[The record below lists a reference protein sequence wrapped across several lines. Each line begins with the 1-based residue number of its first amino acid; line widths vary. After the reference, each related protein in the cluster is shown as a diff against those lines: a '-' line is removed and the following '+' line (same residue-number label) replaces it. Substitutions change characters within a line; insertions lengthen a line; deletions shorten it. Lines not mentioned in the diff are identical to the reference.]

1 MREATGTARLPAA
14 SASAERRKGSVILS
28 GPPGAVPRLEWGAGG
43 RRWEGEAGMRRGRK
57 AAGRPL
63 LIGAL
68 ALAVVGGTLGLY
80 WFQPWKLWQDETVDE
95 ALPGAVTTASPPGAV
110 TTSPPPA
117 AAPAPSPTRDAGPRT
132 VAGGELVSHEHST
145 SGTAQLVRLT
155 DGSHVV
161 RLENLDTSNGPDVH
175 VWLTD
180 APVKEEGRLAP
191 LRRRGVRR
199 SRQVEGQQ
207 GQPELRRARRRR
219 SLPLH
224 QRQRLVRPLQRL
236 LRRGGTRPGL
246 MLSPKD
252 LVRAVAGRAAAR
264 RCRTTRDAWVVMSAI
279 RPRQASNSVQRSA
292 GRGGARHES
301 EPGER

>member
-1 MREATGTARLPAA
+1 
-14 SASAERRKGSVILS
+14 
-28 GPPGAVPRLEWGAGG
+28 
-43 RRWEGEAGMRRGRK
+43 MRRGRK

-132 VAGGELVSHEHST
+132 VAGGELVSHEHAT
-145 SGTAQLVRLT
+145 SGTAQLVRLS

-180 APVKEEGRLAP
+180 APVKEGKAGWHLFDDGEYVDLGKLKGNKGSQNYVVPADVDPSRYSSVSVWCDRFNVSFGAAELA
-191 LRRRGVRR
+191 
-199 SRQVEGQQ
+199 
-207 GQPELRRARRRR
+207 RA
-219 SLPLH
+219 
-224 QRQRLVRPLQRL
+224 
-236 LRRGGTRPGL
+236 
-246 MLSPKD
+246 
-252 LVRAVAGRAAAR
+252 
-264 RCRTTRDAWVVMSAI
+264 
-279 RPRQASNSVQRSA
+279 
-292 GRGGARHES
+292 
-301 EPGER
+301 

>member
-1 MREATGTARLPAA
+1 M
-14 SASAERRKGSVILS
+14 
-28 GPPGAVPRLEWGAGG
+28 
-43 RRWEGEAGMRRGRK
+43 
-57 AAGRPL
+57 

-117 AAPAPSPTRDAGPRT
+117 AASAPSPTRDAGPRT

-180 APVKEEGRLAP
+180 APVKEGKAGWHLFDDGEYVDLGKLKGNKGSQNYVVPADVDPSRYSSVSVWCDRFNVSFGAAELA
-191 LRRRGVRR
+191 
-199 SRQVEGQQ
+199 
-207 GQPELRRARRRR
+207 RA
-219 SLPLH
+219 
-224 QRQRLVRPLQRL
+224 
-236 LRRGGTRPGL
+236 
-246 MLSPKD
+246 
-252 LVRAVAGRAAAR
+252 
-264 RCRTTRDAWVVMSAI
+264 
-279 RPRQASNSVQRSA
+279 
-292 GRGGARHES
+292 
-301 EPGER
+301 